1 MIKRIFKIK
10 PLFIL
15 MVTLVTG
22 FAMAAANQTGQ
33 ESPSG
38 IGAQEIIEDLDTIT
52 TKAISIIV
60 QAPEAAPKAADL
72 VALLDATHQ
81 RIREDLKQNME
92 TFFHMP
98 LQPRALVHKS
108 SDDKA
113 MIEALTLRER
123 EQSHGGENR
132 EQRQPW
138 RWLTGGNG

>member
-22 FAMAAANQTGQ
+22 PAMAEANQTGQ
-33 ESPSG
+33 ELPSG
-38 IGAQEIIEDLDTIT
+38 IGTQEIIEDLDTIT
-52 TKAISIIV
+52 ATAISIIV
-60 QAPEAAPKAADL
+60 QAPEAAPRATDL

-98 LQPRALVHKS
+98 LQPRDLVDEP

-113 MIEALTLRER
+113 VIEALTLRER
-123 EQSHGGENR
+123 EQSLGVENR

-138 RWLTGGNG
+138 RSLAGDVG

>member
-22 FAMAAANQTGQ
+22 PAMAEANQTGQ

-38 IGAQEIIEDLDTIT
+38 IGTQEIIEDLDTIT
-52 TKAISIIV
+52 TTAISIIV
-60 QAPEAAPKAADL
+60 QTPEAAPKAADL

-98 LQPRALVHKS
+98 LQPRDLVDEP

-113 MIEALTLRER
+113 VIEALTLRER
-123 EQSHGGENR
+123 EQSLGVENR
-132 EQRQPW
+132 ERRQPW
-138 RWLTGGNG
+138 RWLTGGSG

>member
-22 FAMAAANQTGQ
+22 PAMAAANQTGQ

-38 IGAQEIIEDLDTIT
+38 IDAQEIIEDLDTIT
-52 TKAISIIV
+52 TTAFSFTISGPEV
-60 QAPEAAPKAADL
+60 APETADL

-81 RIREDLKQNME
+81 LIREELKQNVE

-98 LQPRALVHKS
+98 LQPRDLVHEP

-123 EQSHGGENR
+123 EQSLGGENR

-138 RWLTGGNG
+138 HWLAGGSG